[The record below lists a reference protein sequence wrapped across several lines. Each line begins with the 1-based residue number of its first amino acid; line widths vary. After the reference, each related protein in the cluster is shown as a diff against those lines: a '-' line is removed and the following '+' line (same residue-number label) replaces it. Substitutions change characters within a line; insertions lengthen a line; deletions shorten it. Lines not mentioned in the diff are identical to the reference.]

1 MIMFVFAYVPHPL
14 RLENFD
20 SLFIALYKF
29 CALRALMEKSERR
42 LR

>member
-1 MIMFVFAYVPHPL
+1 MIMFLFAYIPHPL

-20 SLFIALYKF
+20 SLFIALCKF
-29 CALRALMEKSERR
+29 CAPRALIEKLEHW